1 MFLTNH
7 GPAESDDAGAFT
19 QVSGFQSVEQG
30 QVEVPL
36 PRVRL
41 VKPQEPFGGEPEVG
55 QFFPYGSDIGW
66 ELEGVPESPADEQRA
81 ACVFCFGLVFLTK

>member
-7 GPAESDDAGAFT
+7 GTAESDDAGAFT

-36 PRVRL
+36 PR
-41 VKPQEPFGGEPEVG
+41 
-55 QFFPYGSDIGW
+55 I
-66 ELEGVPESPADEQRA
+66 
-81 ACVFCFGLVFLTK
+81 